1 MVSKV
6 KREGQGKH
14 LTTHCRHFC
23 SLHIY
28 VHRPLH
34 IATKFDMRTS
44 LEECIPQDSHFQEEP
59 PSAFLKRC
67 MFISLFFCLV
77 FISII
82 FLKYSS
88 LKRKEWGRNITYT
101 TRYTQK
107 ETIECIPESIQNV
120 ATFGSKFPTS
130 TASPTVHKMVPSI
143 PAMELF
149 TQVVGHYQEK
159 QNKNILTIVT
169 KELPPHFPRASFI
182 FKNP

>member
-1 MVSKV
+1 M
-6 KREGQGKH
+6 
-14 LTTHCRHFC
+14 THRRYLW

-28 VHRPLH
+28 VHRTPLQ

-59 PSAFLKRC
+59 PSAYLKRC
-67 MFISLFFCLV
+67 MFRSLFFCLV

-88 LKRKEWGRNITYT
+88 RKRKEWGRNITYRT
-101 TRYTQK
+101 IYTQK
-107 ETIECIPESIQNV
+107 EGIECIPESIQNV

-130 TASPTVHKMVPSI
+130 TASPTVHKMVQSI
-143 PAMELF
+143 PVMKLF
-149 TQVVGHYQEK
+149 IEIVGQYQDK

-169 KELPPHFPRASFI
+169 KELPPYFPRASFI
-182 FKNP
+182 FKNPWVEVW